1 MTLIHSLYIRS
12 DGRMSF
18 NKFILKQQ
26 YEKVKGLGDRLE
38 LMRQQIDWKP
48 FIPLVKGVFHDDKET
63 GGRPHTDELVVV
75 RSMLLQA
82 WYNLSDPEL
91 EFQCHDRL
99 SFRNFL
105 GFPEQIPDFT
115 TIWKIRDRLK
125 EAGIDKQIWDELQ
138 RQLDMKGFKVKKG
151 MIQDASFIEADLG
164 KKRYRKEKK
173 ARKKGEPVKYTEKQ
187 LQHMDKDSSFSVKHG
202 QVHYGY
208 KSHIKLDVDRH
219 LIRDLKV
226 TTASVHD
233 SEIDLA
239 GSDEVIYR
247 DKAYTGKQTKAKG
260 NGSMKRGNLTPHEQL
275 RNKRICRKRAPGER
289 PFSVIKRVFHGDR
302 TQVKTLGRVRIKETF
317 KCFAYDL
324 YQLVTLERK
333 QLAVAR

>member
-12 DGRMSF
+12 DGRVSF

-38 LMRQQIDWKP
+38 LMRQQINWKP
-48 FIPLVKGVFHDDKET
+48 FIPLVKGVFHDDKEI

-115 TIWKIRDRLK
+115 TIWKIRDRL
-125 EAGIDKQIWDELQ
+125 EETGVDKQIWDELQ
-138 RQLDMKGFKVKKG
+138 HQLDVKGFEIKKG
-151 MIQDASFIEADLG
+151 TIQDASFIEADLG
-164 KKRYRKEKK
+164 KKRYSKEKK
-173 ARKKGEPVKYTEKQ
+173 TRKKGETAEYTEKQ
-187 LQHMDKDSSFSVKHG
+187 LQHMDKDGSFSVKHG

-208 KSHIKLDVDRH
+208 KSHIKLDVDQH
-219 LIRDLKV
+219 LIRDFDV

-233 SEIDLA
+233 SDIDLA
-239 GSDEVIYR
+239 KSDEVIYR
-247 DKAYTGKQTKAKG
+247 DKAFTGKQTKAKG
-260 NGSMKRGNLTPHEQL
+260 NGSMKRGILTPHEIL

-289 PFSVIKRVFHGDR
+289 PFSVIKRVFKGDR
-302 TQVKTLGRVRIKETF
+302 TQVKILGRVRVKEMF
-317 KCFAYDL
+317 KYFAYDL

-333 QLAVAR
+333 RLAVAR